1 MIKHSAGVNGCFHSV
16 FVRANEIFDPFV
28 RARSMAPQSVP
39 PLRRPTSTA
48 AGQGPSKTPERFLF
62 RLGLSY

>member
-28 RARSMAPQSVP
+28 DGASKC
-39 PLRRPTSTA
+39 A
-48 AGQGPSKTPERFLF
+48 AAKAAHHHGGWTRTIKDPERFLF